1 MNCNCGISSGHVDN
15 LSKNSTATVEYPRS
29 LLGGLQP
36 WAPALHHDWDIDD
49 LVHAL
54 DLWDLDK
61 IGNLIEL
68 LVHVRRLSLS
78 LLHGLL

>member
-1 MNCNCGISSGHVDN
+1 MSTTF
-15 LSKNSTATVEYPRS
+15 LRTSTATVESPRS

-36 WAPALHHDWDIDD
+36 WAPALHHDWDIDH

-61 IGNLIEL
+61 IGNLIEI

-78 LLHGLL
+78 LHGFLS